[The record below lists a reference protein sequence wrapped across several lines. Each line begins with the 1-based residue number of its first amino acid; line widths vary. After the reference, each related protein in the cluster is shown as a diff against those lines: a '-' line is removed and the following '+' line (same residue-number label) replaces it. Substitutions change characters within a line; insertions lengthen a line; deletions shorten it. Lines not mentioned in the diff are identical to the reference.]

1 MSVYTTEV
9 RYICETEAGLIE
21 STGYND
27 IDEVVEKSWSKIF
40 KDFPIFDET
49 YRKGLCTKI
58 LNHYYTREIGAETV
72 ALWKFWL
79 NQKMREIMPYYN
91 KLYLSEQIKFD
102 PLHEIDFT
110 RTITENINTN
120 KNGTSNSDTTDIG
133 TKTENADGS
142 SNLTGTNDVAGSRES
157 SRSTADKVDSTVT
170 STGTTTTDSS
180 ADNQSLHSDT
190 PQGSIE
196 NIKTNGYLTDAEI
209 TNSSENS
216 TTTTDNSTTTAE
228 TRSGTDALT
237 DTTNETQNK
246 KETNTTKNT
255 TEVTE
260 NANGTSNNVYAE
272 ENKNAR
278 EYIEHIT
285 GKNSSTSY
293 AAMIQEYRETL
304 LNIDMQVILELG
316 DLFMNIY

>member
-9 RYICETEAGLIE
+9 RYICEYEAGLTE

-27 IDEVVEKSWSKIF
+27 IDEVVSKAWNKIF

-49 YRKGLCTKI
+49 YREFLCTKI
-58 LNHYYTREIGAETV
+58 LQHYYTREICAET
-72 ALWKFWL
+72 ASLWKFWL

-91 KLYLSEQIKFD
+91 KLYLSEQLKFD

-110 RTITENINTN
+110 RNVSENVNAS
-120 KNGTSNSDTTDIG
+120 KNGTNNSNRTDNG
-133 TKTENADGS
+133 TKTENNNGS
-142 SNLTGTNDVAGSRES
+142 SDLTGSNTINGKTDSNRTTTN
-157 SRSTADKVDSTVT
+157 KIDSTVT
-170 STGTTTTDSS
+170 TVGTTTTDSS
-180 ADNQSLHSDT
+180 TDSQSLHSDT

-196 NIKTNGYLTDAEI
+196 NIKNNGYLTDAEI
-209 TNSSENS
+209 SNNSGHS
-216 TTTTDNSTTTAE
+216 TTSSDSSVTTAE
-228 TRSGTDALT
+228 TRNGTDVLS
-237 DTTNETQNK
+237 DTKTESHNK

-255 TEVTE
+255 TEITE
-260 NANGTSNNVYAE
+260 NASGTSNNAYAE

-293 AAMIQEYRETL
+293 ASLIQEYRDTL
-304 LNIDMQVILELG
+304 LNIDMQVIFDLS